1 MNGIKGTAKE
11 RDAARMMFG
20 GGAVRLRYGQCASQ
34 ERVIR
39 AGYDEKQYSH
49 ESLTGVGEESCL
61 GAFSLFSAGVSGKS
75 SEESWAERGILSK
88 ESAMERTRSFT
99 PSPATAEME

>member
-34 ERVIR
+34 ESLSVVSSQFFSKTKQIFHLRLFLETIYKQIVQKIR
-39 AGYDEKQYSH
+39 IAMSRSQAAQKNSP
-49 ESLTGVGEESCL
+49 LI
-61 GAFSLFSAGVSGKS
+61 FS
-75 SEESWAERGILSK
+75 
-88 ESAMERTRSFT
+88 
-99 PSPATAEME
+99 

>member
-1 MNGIKGTAKE
+1 
-11 RDAARMMFG
+11 
-20 GGAVRLRYGQCASQ
+20 VRLCATVNAPSQ

-39 AGYDEKQYSH
+39 AGYDKSNFLY

-61 GAFSLFSAGVSGKS
+61 GAFSLFSAGVQRQS

-88 ESAMERTRSFT
+88 ASAMERTRSFT
-99 PSPATAEME
+99 PSPATPEMEVKLEAALLAEIAQRF